1 MRDRAMPESIPP
13 TAVATLAHLG
23 VKSAHRPHAAAVREL
38 ACAAL
43 SMLRSATAHTPSL
56 HRVLLVGALGDDRVL
71 NSTTPTGA
79 AESLWSERLRSAR
92 WAASHAATLASLAA
106 LAAPHGVD
114 VDDLVPAVR
123 AEPAR
128 RPVHPRRDGRRA
140 LLGGG
145 ARGGVFLAQL
155 V

>member
-1 MRDRAMPESIPP
+1 MPDAMRESATPASNS
-13 TAVATLAHLG
+13 AVATLAHLG

-79 AESLWSERLRSAR
+79 AESLWSERLRSAL
-92 WAASHAATLASLAA
+92 ALEASTLK
-106 LAAPHGVD
+106 G
-114 VDDLVPAVR
+114 VR
-123 AEPAR
+123 ALQ
-128 RPVHPRRDGRRA
+128 HGR
-140 LLGGG
+140 LLRFTPHASAGGG
-145 ARGGVFLAQL
+145 GTSAGKWLG
-155 V
+155 

>member
-1 MRDRAMPESIPP
+1 MARFTLFTAFFTAGRVALFFVRTAMRDKAMPASIPP
-13 TAVATLAHLG
+13 NAVATLAHLG

-79 AESLWSERLRSAR
+79 AESL
-92 WAASHAATLASLAA
+92 
-106 LAAPHGVD
+106 
-114 VDDLVPAVR
+114 
-123 AEPAR
+123 
-128 RPVHPRRDGRRA
+128 
-140 LLGGG
+140 
-145 ARGGVFLAQL
+145 
-155 V
+155 